1 LARQW
6 DTRLEEELAGQRTI
20 WSKSSHISE
29 RLKDAELPLLNWE

>member
-20 WSKSSHISE
+20 WRKSSHISE
-29 RLKDAELPLLNWE
+29 GLKEAELRLRNWE